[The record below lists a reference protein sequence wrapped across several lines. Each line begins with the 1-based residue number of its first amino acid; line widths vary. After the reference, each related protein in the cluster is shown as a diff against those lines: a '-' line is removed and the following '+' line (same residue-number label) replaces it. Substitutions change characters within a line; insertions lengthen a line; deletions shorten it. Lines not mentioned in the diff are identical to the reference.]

1 MRSIFL
7 YFFPFV
13 SMSRTFRLINKLITY
28 ALSGFNMNAEIDLF
42 VLSFQET
49 GNELVKGPYS
59 NI

>member
-1 MRSIFL
+1 
-7 YFFPFV
+7 
-13 SMSRTFRLINKLITY
+13 MSRTVRLINKLITY